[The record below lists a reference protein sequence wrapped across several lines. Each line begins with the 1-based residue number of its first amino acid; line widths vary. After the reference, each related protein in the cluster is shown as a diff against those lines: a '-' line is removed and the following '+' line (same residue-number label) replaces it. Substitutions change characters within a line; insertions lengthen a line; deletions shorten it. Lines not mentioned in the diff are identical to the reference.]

1 MNERTPKKLLLA
13 LSLVPALVLA
23 VACGGSSSSSPN
35 PPVNPGGGAGG
46 GGGGGGLSFGGMGG
60 GGAGGGGG
68 INLGGNKDAGA
79 SGGSG
84 GGAGGGGGGSIGTG
98 STSIKFCNAL
108 ALQGNQNLKLTLNVA
123 DLVMVADSGTCSTP
137 VGAACRTVAGGAMVP
152 VSLADDT
159 GQLIAQGTVNIGMGE
174 QWMMLATLDNMM
186 QPTVV
191 GGALKAGYTCSSVD
205 PFAAPDGGAMP

>member
-23 VACGGSSSSSPN
+23 VACGSSSSSPN

-46 GGGGGGLSFGGMGG
+46 GGGGGGLTFGGMGG

-137 VGAACRTVAGGAMVP
+137 VGAACRTVAGGPMVP